1 MRKIKPSEIGKVC
14 QLLTDIF
21 ADYEAYRLFFPDEKR
36 LARGIEAFFRY
47 EIYASQEYT
56 WVSDDFLSV
65 AAVKCPGDKDR
76 DPKLQ
81 FLNPVWQASIYALL
95 KRSRRSITIPTATA
109 TSRTSASLPR
119 RADRADSAS

>member
-14 QLLTDIF
+14 RLLTDIF

-36 LARGIEAFFRY
+36 LARGMEAFFRY

-81 FLNPVWQASIYALL
+81 FQPRFCAVFPLVRGYQSRQAG
-95 KRSRRSITIPTATA
+95 RRVYT
-109 TSRTSASLPR
+109 LC
-119 RADRADSAS
+119 

>member
-14 QLLTDIF
+14 RLLTDIF

-56 WVSDDFLSV
+56 
-65 AAVKCPGDKDR
+65 
-76 DPKLQ
+76 
-81 FLNPVWQASIYALL
+81 
-95 KRSRRSITIPTATA
+95 
-109 TSRTSASLPR
+109 
-119 RADRADSAS
+119 